1 VKNRHRVRAAA
12 ALLLGCW
19 PAACDSPT
27 GPDARYRVPEET
39 SDGWHTAS
47 LADVGM
53 DQAPMEELLDLL
65 ASTPGHRIH
74 SVLVVRAGR
83 LVFEE
88 YWPGTDLEPATLEPV
103 QRNFDRE
110 TLHYV
115 ASVSKSITATLAG
128 IARDQGLIEDLE
140 EPIFSWFPE
149 HGDLENAANGQVT
162 LRQLLA
168 FCSGYDWNEFV
179 YGFGDPRDSH
189 FQMFHAADP
198 VRYLLGRA
206 MTGSPGAAFLYNSG
220 DTNLVGEIVRRAA
233 SSGTLVDYA
242 VDHLFGPLGI
252 ERFAWIRFGQGGQLA
267 FASGGVSLRPRDMA
281 KLGLLYLQ
289 GGAWEGRRVVS
300 QAWVNES
307 TDQAIPLVGQYRTLY
322 GYGYNW
328 WLGRSPYRSGT
339 VEYYRAA
346 GWGGQY
352 IYVFRAL
359 DLVLVVTSGGYYE
372 DVGIGINDLIE
383 RYVLAAIRN

>member
-1 VKNRHRVRAAA
+1 MP
-12 ALLLGCW
+12 W
-19 PAACDSPT
+19 
-27 GPDARYRVPEET
+27 
-39 SDGWHTAS
+39 
-47 LADVGM
+47 
-53 DQAPMEELLDLL
+53 
-65 ASTPGHRIH
+65 
-74 SVLVVRAGR
+74 
-83 LVFEE
+83 
-88 YWPGTDLEPATLEPV
+88 
-103 QRNFDRE
+103 
-110 TLHYV
+110 
-115 ASVSKSITATLAG
+115 
-128 IARDQGLIEDLE
+128 
-140 EPIFSWFPE
+140 
-149 HGDLENAANGQVT
+149 
-162 LRQLLA
+162 
-168 FCSGYDWNEFV
+168 
-179 YGFGDPRDSH
+179 
-189 FQMFHAADP
+189 
-198 VRYLLGRA
+198 
-206 MTGSPGAAFLYNSG
+206 
-220 DTNLVGEIVRRAA
+220 
-233 SSGTLVDYA
+233 